1 MKKYLD
7 VADDFWECRRSAV
20 CFEDYAIMITSIPI
34 FILIFIFKI
43 ITVPYWIY
51 RRLKEIR

>member
-43 ITVPYWIY
+43 ITVSYWIY